1 MKKNFSNTKTMRLV
15 LSVCFALGGFFAQD
29 SNLYAQPASGC
40 KLASQTV
47 ILPCTEVANLNGLV
61 IPSNF
66 FKEACNGGAVLS
78 VTTKTS
84 DTGASYADVKGIIR
98 SVDPDAPNI
107 EWEILLP
114 MKWNGRSLQLGGGAN
129 NGSIPNVHG
138 TSAFGSVKPVDAGY
152 VVYGDDS
159 GHQSS
164 SGMDASFASNEESL
178 NNYIRQH
185 LIKAHDV
192 MRYVV
197 NHFYGQEPVFNYF
210 AGCSTGGREA
220 LECATTYGK
229 YYDGVFC
236 SQPASNYVLARLWGA
251 VLSQAVYKN
260 FDADTYPHSDGYIDE
275 ETLKG
280 IQQDAISLYDKWD
293 GIEDG
298 IVCNIFAAR
307 NNRDNFLNIIRKN
320 IT

>member
-1 MKKNFSNTKTMRLV
+1 MLCHFFTLKTNKLKQYEKKLFEHKDYEISSLGMF
-15 LSVCFALGGFFAQD
+15 CFGGFFAQD

-66 FKEACNGGAVLS
+66 FKEACNGGTVLS

-138 TSAFGSVKPVDAGY
+138 TSAFGS
-152 VVYGDDS
+152 
-159 GHQSS
+159 
-164 SGMDASFASNEESL
+164 
-178 NNYIRQH
+178 
-185 LIKAHDV
+185 
-192 MRYVV
+192 
-197 NHFYGQEPVFNYF
+197 
-210 AGCSTGGREA
+210 
-220 LECATTYGK
+220 
-229 YYDGVFC
+229 
-236 SQPASNYVLARLWGA
+236 
-251 VLSQAVYKN
+251 
-260 FDADTYPHSDGYIDE
+260 
-275 ETLKG
+275 
-280 IQQDAISLYDKWD
+280 
-293 GIEDG
+293 
-298 IVCNIFAAR
+298 
-307 NNRDNFLNIIRKN
+307 
-320 IT
+320 

>member
-15 LSVCFALGGFFAQD
+15 LSVCFALGGFCAQD

-138 TSAFGSVKPVDAGY
+138 TSAFGSVKPIDAGY

-192 MRYVV
+192 MRYV
-197 NHFYGQEPVFNYF
+197 G
-210 AGCSTGGREA
+210 SR
-220 LECATTYGK
+220 
-229 YYDGVFC
+229 
-236 SQPASNYVLARLWGA
+236 
-251 VLSQAVYKN
+251 
-260 FDADTYPHSDGYIDE
+260 
-275 ETLKG
+275 
-280 IQQDAISLYDKWD
+280 SLTSCLQK
-293 GIEDG
+293 
-298 IVCNIFAAR
+298 F
-307 NNRDNFLNIIRKN
+307 
-320 IT
+320 